1 MGFLSRLFGQKKKV
15 VASLPGPGEFG
26 VDVVGESKYQDAL
39 ESICGGRKPKS
50 QSKDAVATLV
60 HEDTNPYDEKAV
72 RVDIDGRV
80 VGYLSRENARQYREK
95 LQKAGY
101 PGITATCAA
110 LIVGGWDDGKG
121 SRGHFGVKLD
131 LPTG

>member
-15 VASLPGPGEFG
+15 IASLPGPGEFAI
-26 VDVVGESKYQDAL
+26 DVVGESKYQDAL
-39 ESICGGRKPKS
+39 EAICGGRKSES

-60 HEDTNPYDEKAV
+60 HEDTNPYDNKAV
-72 RVDIDGRV
+72 RVDIDGKT
-80 VGYLSRENARQYREK
+80 VGYLGRESARQYRAK

-110 LIVGGWDDGKG
+110 LIVGGWDNGKG

-131 LPTG
+131 LPTV